1 MLDDITERYAA
12 ESALQNSNRRLGE
25 TSLELRATRDS
36 VVQQE
41 RLRALGTM
49 AAGIAHDFN
58 NKLLPITSYAD
69 LILTR
74 ESILDDREKV
84 REYLRV
90 ILSAAQDAA
99 GVVGRLREFYRVR
112 EPDDNFASVNLVT
125 VAERVIELT
134 RPKWEDQSQAV
145 GVTIEIH
152 TVCSGSPVVSANQ
165 MGLQDLLTN
174 LVFNAVDA
182 MPQGGAITISCHE
195 ESGTALL
202 AVKDE
207 GIGMEEEVRLRC
219 MEPFFS
225 TKGEQGTG
233 LGLAVA
239 HGIVDRHGGELTIE
253 SEPGSGTTVTVRMPL
268 LSVSAATTTE
278 SAEVEPRF
286 QASGCHVLVVDDDH
300 RALVA
305 VASILEA
312 EGHDVDT
319 ADSGGDALDKLLV
332 QTFDVI
338 VTDRAMP
345 GMNGDQLASAVK
357 LVKPDVGV
365 IMLTGF
371 GDMMETAGERPQD
384 VDKVVSKPVSISAL
398 REALA
403 EVSGV

>member
-1 MLDDITERYAA
+1 
-12 ESALQNSNRRLGE
+12 
-25 TSLELRATRDS
+25 
-36 VVQQE
+36 
-41 RLRALGTM
+41 M